1 MESQSTRQLKVSRQL
16 QRDLSE
22 IFREKGTQSF
32 SGAMITVTSVRISP
46 DLSVARV
53 YISIFPSAKTKEV
66 LEIVESSAKA
76 IRGEL
81 GKRVAKQLRI
91 VPQLVFIVD
100 DSQDYVQKIDE
111 LLKNS

>member
-22 IFREKGTQSF
+22 IFRERGTQAF

-53 YISIFPSAKTKEV
+53 YISIFPSAKTEEV
-66 LEIVESSAKA
+66 LEIVENSARA

-81 GKRVAKQLRI
+81 GNRVSKQLRI
-91 VPQLVFIVD
+91 VPQLTFLLD

-111 LLKNS
+111 LLKK